1 MPAEANKKALQYG
14 LQCFGY
20 KIKMVIHP
28 RLERGTP

>member
-1 MPAEANKKALQYG
+1 MPAAENKKALQRR